1 MKLSAKTLG
10 CISFINILLFFVPA
24 YSANLTVETNVYI
37 EYSYPEYII
46 NNKHIKMM
54 KEIGARQWAAQ
65 NETVMKIDYIK
76 DALNS
81 IKRQNYDEAIDNCL
95 KGLLYANYLN
105 NSEKIIPKY
114 YHYIGF
120 AYLKNDDLVHSIAN
134 YNISINKYKNKE
146 PEIFYERGLARY
158 KIKDYEGAIEDFDK
172 AVSLGLNLNNTLLN
186 GEIFV
191 NYKDE
196 ILNNKNLYKKY
207 DKFNALN
214 YYIMPEMNNY
224 GKLVFLGKNY
234 KKGEYYRAYDYYTK
248 MINSKTPKL
257 AEVYN
262 NRGVYFLEN
271 YFYKKAIDDFKK
283 AIELAPR
290 QKETYF
296 NLALVYYSIEDYE
309 KAKKN
314 LDNYFELCKNNQN
327 NYVVGNYGNTKYE
340 DNYNLTT
347 FISQILKANI
357 ELKLENFNTANE
369 IYNRY
374 EINQFDEYSLGDKFP
389 MEYLPLLVCKSYHY
403 FLTKKYKNALKF
415 LNNAR
420 TANYVHLSGTD
431 FVRGKYFYFLENNT
445 FDINKKYEVWENAYI
460 FSNLALVECMK
471 GNSINATEY
480 IMKAKTI
487 AFNYNKI
494 DLYTKVVKT
503 YNFLKSNFN
512 IKEKDCNNKSY
523 EVDEKNKKINSISL

>member
-1 MKLSAKTLG
+1 MT
-10 CISFINILLFFVPA
+10 
-24 YSANLTVETNVYI
+24 
-37 EYSYPEYII
+37 
-46 NNKHIKMM
+46 
-54 KEIGARQWAAQ
+54 
-65 NETVMKIDYIK
+65 
-76 DALNS
+76 
-81 IKRQNYDEAIDNCL
+81 
-95 KGLLYANYLN
+95 
-105 NSEKIIPKY
+105 
-114 YHYIGF
+114 
-120 AYLKNDDLVHSIAN
+120 
-134 YNISINKYKNKE
+134 
-146 PEIFYERGLARY
+146 
-158 KIKDYEGAIEDFDK
+158 
-172 AVSLGLNLNNTLLN
+172 
-186 GEIFV
+186 
-191 NYKDE
+191 
-196 ILNNKNLYKKY
+196 
-207 DKFNALN
+207 
-214 YYIMPEMNNY
+214 NY
-224 GKLVFLGKNY
+224 GKLVFLGNNY
-234 KKGEYYRAYDYYTK
+234 KKGEYERVYDYYTN
-248 MINSKTPKL
+248 MINNKTPKL

-283 AIELAPR
+283 AIEIAPR

-296 NLALVYYSIEDYE
+296 NLALVYYSIENYE

-327 NYVVGNYGNTKYE
+327 NYVVGNYGSTKYE

-374 EINQFDEYSLGDKFP
+374 EINQFDEYSLGDKFS

-420 TANYVHLSGTD
+420 TANYVLLSGTA

-445 FDINKKYEVWENAYI
+445 FDINKQYEVWENAYI
-460 FSNLALVECMK
+460 FSNLALVESLK
-471 GNSINATEY
+471 GNSIKATEY
-480 IMKAKTI
+480 ILKAKTI

-494 DLYTKVVKT
+494 DLYVKVVKT

-512 IKEKDCNNKSY
+512 IKENDSNNESY
-523 EVDEKNKKINSISL
+523 EVDEKIKEINSIYF